1 MTRALLAALLLA
13 LAVPALAQERAPAAA
28 AEEPGTARARA
39 LPEVASF
46 PTPLAGTLAR
56 VLAALA
62 AITGT
67 GAGLAWWSR
76 RRRGAAG
83 GTSQRI
89 QIVASRAIGPRHT
102 LVLVEVGERRLLL
115 GTAPESVRA
124 LADLTEI
131 EPFAAQLARELPES
145 ERAERRELVG
155 GIGSF
160 EGLDA

>member
-13 LAVPALAQERAPAAA
+13 TAGAAL
-28 AEEPGTARARA
+28 AEEPAPAPGAQTAALGTRA

-62 AITGT
+62 AITGA

-76 RRRGAAG
+76 RRRGLAG
-83 GTSQRI
+83 RASHRI
-89 QIVASRAIGPRHT
+89 QIVASRAIGPRHQ

-131 EPFAAQLARELPES
+131 EAFSAQLARELPES

-155 GIGSF
+155 GIGAF